1 MIAPISDIPRSE
13 KPTDPRFKDLTSE
26 RFSRLVVT
34 EYWGFRSYERK
45 GTGYTKKIYHWA
57 CECDCGE
64 LVVVSAIDMKSG
76 KTESCGCLNNENRRE
91 RATTHGLHDHYLRG
105 TYCQMKQR
113 CFNPKNSRYKSYG
126 ERGIAVCE
134 RWIDSFP
141 NFLADMGERPEGMTL
156 DRIDV
161 NGNYEPSNCRW
172 ATDEE
177 QANNKR
183 FNNG

>member
-1 MIAPISDIPRSE
+1 VIAPISDIPRSE
-13 KPTDPRFKDLTSE
+13 KPTHPRFKDVTGH
-26 RFSRLVVT
+26 RFNNLVV
-34 EYWGFRSYERK
+34 EGFWGRDR
-45 GTGYTKKIYHWA
+45 TKKSNWL
-57 CECDCGE
+57 CRCDCGE
-64 LVVVSAIDMKSG
+64 LTVVMG
-76 KTESCGCLNNENRRE
+76 NNLKTGHTKSCGCLVNKQAKSVGQSNK
-91 RATTHGLHDHYLRG
+91 THGLRYHEIYNTWSG
-105 TYCQMKQR
+105 MKQR
-113 CFNPKNSRYKSYG
+113 CFNPKADNYRSYG
-126 ERGIAVCE
+126 ERGITVCE
-134 RWIDSFP
+134 EWKDSFP